1 MKYKNITA
9 FLLGVFVAGLLWQY
23 YLKPKYLIKSGD
35 EEALSAIQMADIA
48 ALNEATAEIEGE
60 VLFKDY
66 GENAEFKNDII
77 NNSSGGEEEFEFHS
91 TANREPD
98 FFEQASRPE
107 PKESKIIIENDA
119 PVMHPDSILKV
130 QPSEEF
136 DSADLPN
143 RITMISAPVKFT
155 EISSGKDY
163 TAYKKANPGDYPEVN
178 FKKDRI
184 VFVESDS
191 ALSNGFF
198 EIRDYTENEN
208 DVTVNYKV
216 NILGAAKRPE
226 EAPYVIIPLGK
237 PVVLKQV
244 K

>member
-9 FLLGVFVAGLLWQY
+9 FLLGVFVAALLWQY

-35 EEALSAIQMADIA
+35 EETLYAIHQADIA
-48 ALNEATAEIEGE
+48 ALNEATAEIDGE

-66 GENAEFKNDII
+66 GESAEFKNDII
-77 NNSSGGEEEFEFHS
+77 NNSTGEDEEFEFHS

-107 PKESKIIIENDA
+107 PKESKIIIDNED
-119 PVMHPDSILKV
+119 PVMHPDAISKG
-130 QPSEEF
+130 QPVEEF

-155 EISSGKDY
+155 EISSDKDY
-163 TAYKKANPGDYPEVN
+163 KAYKKANPADYPSVN

-184 VFVESDS
+184 IFVESDS

-198 EIRDYTENEN
+198 EIKDYTANDN
-208 DVTVNYKV
+208 DVTVNYRV

-226 EAPYVIIPLGK
+226 EAPYIIIPLGK

>member
-9 FLLGVFVAGLLWQY
+9 FLLGVFVAALLWQY

-35 EEALSAIQMADIA
+35 EETLYAIHQADIA
-48 ALNEATAEIEGE
+48 ALNEATAEIDGE

-66 GENAEFKNDII
+66 GESAEFKNDII
-77 NNSSGGEEEFEFHS
+77 NNSAGEDEEFEFHS

-107 PKESKIIIENDA
+107 PKESKIIIDNED
-119 PVMHPDSILKV
+119 PVMHPDAISKG
-130 QPSEEF
+130 QPVEEF

-155 EISSGKDY
+155 EISSDKDY
-163 TAYKKANPGDYPEVN
+163 KAYKKANPADYPSVN

-184 VFVESDS
+184 IFVESDS

-198 EIRDYTENEN
+198 EIKDYTANDN
-208 DVTVNYKV
+208 DVTVNYRV

-226 EAPYVIIPLGK
+226 EAPYIIIPLGK

>member
-23 YLKPKYLIKSGD
+23 YLKPKYLIKNGD
-35 EEALSAIQMADIA
+35 EETLSAIQMADIA

-66 GENAEFKNDII
+66 GEGAEFKNDII
-77 NNSSGGEEEFEFHS
+77 NNSSGEAEEFEFHS

-98 FFEQASRPE
+98 FFEQAARPK
-107 PKESKIIIENDA
+107 PKETKIIIDNEE
-119 PVMHPDSILKV
+119 PVMNPDLISKGETGEA
-130 QPSEEF
+130 S

-155 EISSGKDY
+155 EISSAKDY
-163 TAYKKANPGDYPEVN
+163 KAYKEANPGDYPSVN
-178 FKKDRI
+178 FKKERI
-184 VFVESDS
+184 IFVESAS
-191 ALSNGFF
+191 SLSNGFF
-198 EIRDYTENEN
+198 EIKDYTENDN
-208 DVTVNYKV
+208 DITVNYKV
-216 NILGAAKRPE
+216 NILGAGERPE
-226 EAPYVIIPLGK
+226 RAPYVIVPAGK
-237 PVVLKQV
+237 AIVLKQV